1 MTSTHPPFHLSW
13 ANYPVPQSMANLS
26 SLTHLSVRNCYLY
39 GEFPQNIFQL
49 PNIQSIDLSHNID
62 LTGSLPEF
70 NSSSHLKSLLI
81 LRTSFSGKLPDSIG
95 NLKSLNVLHLKVSS
109 FSGTVPS
116 SLWNLSELVDV
127 DLFHNHFTGQLPST
141 LGKLAKLT
149 SLKLDDNEF
158 SGQIPS
164 SLGNLTKLTHFSIY
178 YNSFQGKFP
187 AKLPY
192 LIQSLSLGYNKLTGS
207 IPSHNLN
214 LTFLQSLDLS
224 NCFFSGVIPSYLFTV
239 PSLQSLNLGHN
250 QFTDLD
256 ISNSSKIEILS
267 LGGNKLNGA
276 IPSSISKLQKLRQLF
291 LDSNNFTGRVD
302 FGIFSE
308 LSNLHLLDLSYNSH
322 LSQISVDTNSTLPK
336 FKLLFLTSC
345 NISEF
350 PDFLKTQDEL
360 VSLSLSGNRI
370 DSLIPSWFFS
380 VGRNTLQY
388 LSLSENLISG
398 WEEIPLTLP
407 WKELRSLHIRSNI
420 MQGPLVVPPMSIQ
433 EFYISNNSLT
443 GEIDSLFCKLSNLE
457 ALDASRNHL
466 SGTIPQCLGSLQM
479 LNLRYNNFMG
489 NIPQICRD
497 ESLMRILDLSHNQL
511 QGRIPRSLIKCK
523 DLLVLN
529 LGHNQ
534 ISDTFPFWLQSLP
547 KLHILIL
554 GSNKLHGPIWHAHN
568 SFSFLVL
575 IIIDI
580 SHNDFAGSI
589 PSEYFR
595 NWTSMTPDVSQKYK
609 SGKREVLSFMQASW
623 YKLDSVTVI
632 NKGQQME
639 MIQNVDIFV
648 SIDLSCNKF
657 HGEIPSTIW
666 ELQSL
671 VMLNL
676 SNNNFTGFI
685 PSSIGN
691 LRQLQSLD
699 LSNNKLSGKIPQ
711 QLTSLTFLAYLNLSQ
726 NQLVGPIPQGGQVW
740 TFQNSSFEGNLG
752 LCDFPLSRKC
762 GTPPSTSSA
771 SDNHDSEKSDSIFD
785 FGWKV
790 VAVGYG
796 CGLLVGLVIGH
807 VFISRRPNLI
817 FKIFGLR
824 VERPPR

>member
-1 MTSTHPPFHLSW
+1 
-13 ANYPVPQSMANLS
+13 
-26 SLTHLSVRNCYLY
+26 
-39 GEFPQNIFQL
+39 
-49 PNIQSIDLSHNID
+49 
-62 LTGSLPEF
+62 
-70 NSSSHLKSLLI
+70 
-81 LRTSFSGKLPDSIG
+81 
-95 NLKSLNVLHLKVSS
+95 
-109 FSGTVPS
+109 
-116 SLWNLSELVDV
+116 
-127 DLFHNHFTGQLPST
+127 
-141 LGKLAKLT
+141 
-149 SLKLDDNEF
+149 
-158 SGQIPS
+158 
-164 SLGNLTKLTHFSIY
+164 
-178 YNSFQGKFP
+178 
-187 AKLPY
+187 
-192 LIQSLSLGYNKLTGS
+192 
-207 IPSHNLN
+207 
-214 LTFLQSLDLS
+214 
-224 NCFFSGVIPSYLFTV
+224 
-239 PSLQSLNLGHN
+239 
-250 QFTDLD
+250 
-256 ISNSSKIEILS
+256 
-267 LGGNKLNGA
+267 
-276 IPSSISKLQKLRQLF
+276 
-291 LDSNNFTGRVD
+291 
-302 FGIFSE
+302 
-308 LSNLHLLDLSYNSH
+308 
-322 LSQISVDTNSTLPK
+322 
-336 FKLLFLTSC
+336 
-345 NISEF
+345 
-350 PDFLKTQDEL
+350 
-360 VSLSLSGNRI
+360 
-370 DSLIPSWFFS
+370 
-380 VGRNTLQY
+380 
-388 LSLSENLISG
+388 
-398 WEEIPLTLP
+398 
-407 WKELRSLHIRSNI
+407 